1 MSVRFNGLS
10 YRLAQLMFAAGL
22 VFSVAGEN
30 VRADDGVQIR
40 QYVQLSVVGKYS
52 AARGT
57 ITAAGKPKQVAAEFA
72 IDFGKSPQLKD
83 KATALDGKTVSV
95 RGALVQCSKQ
105 GKKGAP
111 KCDRE
116 RTRSGLFLQPVSIKE
131 YEPRSGK
138 PSSKDH
144 GVSVVCRGLIHT
156 DVVALGG
163 ETTGATIELTS
174 DGQQTWELELKNRE
188 LEVARK
194 ANGRPVVVSGAL
206 EVRNGIAIRERWI
219 VVVRNL
225 SAL

>member
-1 MSVRFNGLS
+1 MPVRFNGLS
-10 YRLAQLMFAAGL
+10 YRLARLMFAAGF

-30 VRADDGVQIR
+30 CHAQNR
-40 QYVQLSVVGKYS
+40 QYVQLSVVGKFS
-52 AARGT
+52 AVRGM
-57 ITAAGKPKQVAAEFA
+57 ISAAGKPKQVAAEFA
-72 IDFGKSPQLKD
+72 IDFGKNPGLKD
-83 KATALDGKTVSV
+83 KAMALDGKTVSV

-105 GKKGAP
+105 EQKGAP
-111 KCDRE
+111 KCDRK
-116 RTRSGLFLQPVSIKE
+116 RSHSGLFLQPVSIRE

-138 PSSKDH
+138 PSPKDH

-174 DGQQTWELELKNRE
+174 DGQQTWELELKDRE

-206 EVRNGIAIRERWI
+206 EVRSGIAIRERWI
-219 VVVRNL
+219 IVVRNL
-225 SAL
+225 SAS

>member
-1 MSVRFNGLS
+1 MSARFNGLPC
-10 YRLAQLMFAAGL
+10 RLARLMFAAGL
-22 VFSVAGEN
+22 VLIVAGQNCEAQN
-30 VRADDGVQIR
+30 R
-40 QYVQLSVVGKYS
+40 QYVQLSVVGKYE

-57 ITAAGKPKQVAAEFA
+57 ITAAGKPKQVAAAFA

-83 KATALDGKTVSV
+83 KATDLDGKTVSV
-95 RGALVQCSKQ
+95 RGALIQCSKREQ
-105 GKKGAP
+105 KGAP

-116 RTRSGLFLQPVSIKE
+116 RSRSGLFLQPVSIKE

-174 DGQQTWELELKNRE
+174 DGQQTWELELKDRE

-194 ANGRPVVVSGAL
+194 ADGRPVVVSGAL
-206 EVRNGIAIRERWI
+206 EVRKGIAIRERWI
-219 VVVRNL
+219 IVVRNL
-225 SAL
+225 SAS

>member
-105 GKKGAP
+105 EQKGAP

-116 RTRSGLFLQPVSIKE
+116 RSRSGLFLQPVRIKE
-131 YEPRSGK
+131 YELRSGK

-174 DGQQTWELELKNRE
+174 DGQQTWELELKDRE

-219 VVVRNL
+219 IVVRNL
-225 SAL
+225 SAS

>member
-1 MSVRFNGLS
+1 MPSRINGLLH
-10 YRLAQLMFAAGL
+10 RLAGL
-22 VFSVAGEN
+22 VIAVGLVCSVANEN

-57 ITAAGKPKQVAAEFA
+57 ITATGKPKQAAAEFA
-72 IDFGKSPQLKD
+72 IDFGKKPRLED
-83 KATALDGKTVSV
+83 AATALDGKTVFI
-95 RGALVQCSKQ
+95 RGSLVQCSKQ
-105 GKKGAP
+105 EKTGDP

-116 RTRSGLFLQPVSIKE
+116 RSRSGLFLQPVSIKE
-131 YEPRSGK
+131 FKPQSGEA
-138 PSSKDH
+138 SSKDH

-163 ETTGATIELTS
+163 ETTGVTIELTS
-174 DGQQTWELELKNRE
+174 DGEQTWELELKNRE
-188 LEVARK
+188 LAVARK

-225 SAL
+225 SAS